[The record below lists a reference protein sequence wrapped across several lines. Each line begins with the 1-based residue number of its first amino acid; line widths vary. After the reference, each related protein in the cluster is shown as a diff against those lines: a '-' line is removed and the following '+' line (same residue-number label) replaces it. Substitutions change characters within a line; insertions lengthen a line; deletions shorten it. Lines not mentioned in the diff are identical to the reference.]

1 MINFAVGPVQS
12 PEAVCRIGGEQVPY
26 FRTAEFSALMKESE
40 VWMRTLAKAPDR
52 SHVIFLTGSGTMAM
66 EAAVANTLTKADK
79 ALVINGGSFG
89 ERFVELC
96 EVYEI
101 PFDQIKLDFG
111 RTLKEEDL
119 CPYDGKGYTAFLVN
133 VGETSSGIL
142 YDMDM
147 ISDFCKKNGLFLI
160 CDCISSFLA
169 DPFDMEKLGA
179 NIMITGSQKAL
190 ACAPGVSILVLDEI
204 ALEKISKANVHSIYL
219 DLQRALS
226 NMDRG
231 QTPFTPAV
239 GILIQIHERLKQII
253 EDGGVEEE
261 NKRHKER
268 AEYFRKRIRE
278 LAFEPVAQTPSN
290 AVTSLRPLKGKATE
304 IFETLKNEY
313 GIWICP
319 NGGVWKDSVF
329 RVGHLGDLKEKDY
342 DTLMDALKDLERR
355 GIC

>member
-12 PEAVCRIGGEQVPY
+12 PEAVCKIGGEQIPY
-26 FRTAEFSALMKESE
+26 FRTAEFSTLMKDNE
-40 VWMRTLAKAPDR
+40 VWMKTLSKASQDSR
-52 SHVIFLTGSGTMAM
+52 VLFLTGSGTLAM
-66 EAAVANTLTKADK
+66 EAAVANTLTTADK

-101 PFDQIKLDFG
+101 PFDQIRLNFG
-111 RTLKEEDL
+111 KTLKAEDL
-119 CPYDGKGYTAFLVN
+119 AVYDGKGYTAFLVN

-142 YDMDM
+142 YDMDL
-147 ISDFCKKNGLFLI
+147 ISDFCKRNGLFLI

-179 NIMITGSQKAL
+179 SVMITGSQKAL
-190 ACAPGVSILVLDEI
+190 ACAPGISVLVLDPK
-204 ALEKISKANVHSIYL
+204 ALERVQKAKVRSIYL
-219 DLQRALS
+219 DLKKALS

-253 EDGGVEEE
+253 EDGGLEAE
-261 NKRHKER
+261 NKRHQEK
-268 AEYFRKRIRE
+268 AQYFRKRIQE
-278 LAFEPVAQTPSN
+278 MDFEFVAETPSN

-319 NGGVWKDSVF
+319 NGGIWKDSVF
-329 RVGHLGDLKEKDY
+329 RVGHLGDLKKSDY
-342 DTLMDALKDLERR
+342 DTLIDALKELEQR